1 MHIYIYDSYV
11 NQKRYDSIIA
21 KIETRIT
28 DLGLNGKIIRLG
40 VMNSPYSAVENEL
53 KKGAKTIIAVGNN
66 TIYSQLINILAK
78 MSATDS
84 FQYKTP
90 LGFIPVGKKN
100 NEIANYLGVGLEEE
114 ACDILSARRIQELDL
129 GMANN
134 QYFLSTAIIPTLGT
148 SVEIDKNY
156 SIEITKKG
164 EIQIINLPIMV
175 NTPSTINANAK
186 DGVLEMLIKTKSPAK
201 SLINKSIN
209 SLAESVFSFK
219 KLYISNEKLPIILDN
234 TLEVPAPAT
243 ITIAK
248 EKINLIVGKNR
259 SLS

>member
-40 VMNSPYSAVENEL
+40 VMNSPYNAVENEL

-66 TIYSQLINILAK
+66 NIYNQLINVLAK

-84 FQYKTP
+84 YQCKTP

-100 NEIANYLGVGLEEE
+100 NEIADYLGVGLEEE
-114 ACDILSARRIQELDL
+114 ACDILSARRTQELDL
-129 GMANN
+129 GMAND
-134 QYFLSTAIIPTLGT
+134 QYFLTTAIIPTLGT
-148 SVEIDKNY
+148 TVEIDKNY

-164 EIQIINLPIMV
+164 EIQVINLPIMV
-175 NTPSTINANAK
+175 NMPSTINTSAK
-186 DGVLEMLIKTKSPAK
+186 DGVLEMLIKTKPLAK
-201 SLINKSIN
+201 GLINKSLN
-209 SLAESVFSFK
+209 SLTESVFSFK
-219 KLYISNEKLPIILDN
+219 KLFILNKNLPIILDSV
-234 TLEVPAPAT
+234 LEVPAPAT

-259 SLS
+259 RFS